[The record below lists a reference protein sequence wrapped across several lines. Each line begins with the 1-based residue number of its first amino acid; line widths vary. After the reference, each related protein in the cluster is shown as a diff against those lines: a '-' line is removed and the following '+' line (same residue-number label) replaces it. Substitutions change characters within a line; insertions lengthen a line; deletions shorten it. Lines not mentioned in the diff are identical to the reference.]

1 MTSTRGK
8 TEPVSKTS
16 QKTTAYT
23 TAGTNILVNQML
35 LREKLPMRD
44 HKWLSYDYE
53 LDWMQ
58 QRRLIYINKMTQD
71 RILDNRFITVLFQW
85 LHSKN

>member
-1 MTSTRGK
+1 
-8 TEPVSKTS
+8 
-16 QKTTAYT
+16 
-23 TAGTNILVNQML
+23 
-35 LREKLPMRD
+35 MRD